1 MTQSLHD
8 LQYCRASEDSTA
20 LGLLESFFYKFEKIN
35 VFLSLFEDVFY
46 EKKLDCIFGYDIFPE
61 SSFSQGICF

>member
-20 LGLLESFFYKFEKIN
+20 LGLLESFFCKFEKIN

-46 EKKLDCIFGYDIFPE
+46 EK
-61 SSFSQGICF
+61 